1 MSEETQTTE
10 QRSEG
15 NGSSIMG
22 VSLRGWLAFLLVLT
36 VCGMSVSQIVVEEPL
51 YSLATLAVGFYFGQN
66 IKKP

>member
-1 MSEETQTTE
+1 MSEETPSQE
-10 QRSEG
+10 PKPEG

-66 IKKP
+66 VKKP